1 MSTYTVANMSGS
13 VGKTTTVVTAAVQL
27 AASGLRVR
35 VIDLDPQANA
45 TTWLGYPDI
54 GGTTIADVLRL
65 DATINDIERPAR
77 IIDYTEDG
85 DLLFSDD
92 PDALI
97 DNLTI
102 VPAARSTLDK
112 LMVELPAVVG
122 GVMRLRDALEAAT
135 SVDVT
140 LIDSPGS
147 NSALVTA
154 ALIASS
160 VDEDGPEG
168 SWGLITCTKPAGK
181 ESEGIQALLRELA
194 IVKKTFRIDI
204 PLLAIVP
211 CAVPASGTVYQQ
223 QMEYLHHGDPLTP
236 RVQNFSGFA
245 RSLLTGLNIPVHNT
259 WGLRPATV
267 EGTKQI
273 VPLTAFRDLD
283 SAGLLRDVT
292 SVAADQRINIIQ
304 VLTNTH
310 ADRSVTIAMTIEV
323 ADLAQLHHILNRFEQ
338 IRDVYEAR
346 RVGGDNADLL
356 AASGEMVGRN

>member
-92 PDALI
+92 PSALI

-135 SVDVT
+135 PVDVT

-160 VDEDGPEG
+160 VDEEGPDG
-168 SWGLITCTKPAGK
+168 S
-181 ESEGIQALLRELA
+181 
-194 IVKKTFRIDI
+194 
-204 PLLAIVP
+204 
-211 CAVPASGTVYQQ
+211 
-223 QMEYLHHGDPLTP
+223 
-236 RVQNFSGFA
+236 
-245 RSLLTGLNIPVHNT
+245 
-259 WGLRPATV
+259 
-267 EGTKQI
+267 
-273 VPLTAFRDLD
+273 
-283 SAGLLRDVT
+283 
-292 SVAADQRINIIQ
+292 
-304 VLTNTH
+304 
-310 ADRSVTIAMTIEV
+310 
-323 ADLAQLHHILNRFEQ
+323 
-338 IRDVYEAR
+338 
-346 RVGGDNADLL
+346 
-356 AASGEMVGRN
+356 